1 MSFWMWW
8 LKRQLIVIG
17 IMSTLSLAVF
27 GVVASF
33 LIDTVFLWLTIGIVV
48 GLLGVLGCLGLY
60 FLILDWIDYFKEQR
74 KVYEKIMEKCKE

>member
-1 MSFWMWW
+1 MGFWMWW